1 MSNCIQWNLS
11 YLFSGNASVKHL
23 TTTED
28 TGSPRLIYEER
39 EDEEKKITPYFKTQ
53 TTNNDQTSK

>member
-1 MSNCIQWNLS
+1 MCAINRS

-28 TGSPRLIYEER
+28 TGSPRLIYEEWG
-39 EDEEKKITPYFKTQ
+39 DEEKMMTSDFKTQ
-53 TTNNDQTSK
+53 TTNTD